1 MSPAAEQRMV
11 MQILMTYGLPGELE
25 PHIPDLA
32 ALMQI
37 DVTHGAYIDQELSMY
52 VAAAAS
58 EAMTSRSMSIRNEAG
73 ACLAMARNAVRAS
86 SPGPPPAAQATANQ
100 GAAPL
105 GAAMPI
111 AAHRALVKASGLR
124 AQPIRQSPGRQ
135 APITQPGMDGAPR
148 QKLTQV
154 EIEDADKKALVSV
167 LMAEM
172 PAAWR
177 SSLMLHVD
185 GKSVPAVMDEE
196 RRASTARAVLLT
208 KGASVIKRMIAAQ
221 RYHTRWAA
229 ANNMDVYPVPTDVA
243 CAALQDRME
252 SAVADAAE
260 RKRKRE
266 AKGQPPGGHSR
277 GGVTAAKAVRLGYR
291 AFGEYMG
298 LDIDGAS
305 PMVQAVTAAGPG
317 EPSVGQMI
325 PVDIFMEYQ
334 HLTNHSNQF
343 VAARAGAAYL
353 QCASSL
359 RVIDQMR
366 TPDLQF
372 EEVTIC
378 GSELTVVT
386 GTTAKS
392 KAVTALQMRPL
403 PWRVP
408 LISVAPGPEVNLVP
422 LIWAMHECPCMWPG
436 MDKTA
441 TEAEVYTGKP
451 ATHAEAVR
459 DMRNIL
465 RLVPRLRNDP
475 RVDSIGGHDGRHVIP
490 ECARVMKLPRSMRDT
505 IGYWRSPSAITDETD
520 ADAARTAAL
529 RFARVARVR
538 MGWGRY
544 LSDRYSSRE
553 GQVIEGDEGRV
564 ACLMAI
570 KAWAGTQPPGT
581 AAPSNRAALL
591 GIADEVT
598 KNSGEHAAYD

>member
-1 MSPAAEQRMV
+1 MSPAAELRV
-11 MQILMTYGLPGELE
+11 VTQILSSYGLEGIE

-32 ALMQI
+32 ALMLI
-37 DVTHGAYIDQELSMY
+37 DVTHQEYIEPELLFY

-58 EAMTSRSMSIRNEAG
+58 EALTARSMSIRNEAR
-73 ACLAMARNAVRAS
+73 ACLAMTARFAAQA
-86 SPGPPPAAQATANQ
+86 PALGPPPTAQSTANQ
-100 GAAPL
+100 GAAPC
-105 GAAMPI
+105 GAALPT
-111 AAHRALVKASGLR
+111 AAHRALAQASQIR
-124 AQPIRQSPGRQ
+124 DPPTRQSPGRQ
-135 APITQPGMDGAPR
+135 APNIQPGTDGAPR
-148 QKLTQV
+148 QQLTQV

-167 LMAEM
+167 LMSEM
-172 PAAWR
+172 PAVWR
-177 SSLMLHVD
+177 QNLMLHVD
-185 GKSVPAVMDEE
+185 GKSVPAVMDEG

-221 RYHTRWAA
+221 RYHIKWAE
-229 ANNMDVYPVPTDVA
+229 ANGMEVYPVPTDVA

-252 SAVADAAE
+252 AAVSDAAK

-266 AKGQPPGGHSR
+266 AEGRPPGGHSR

-291 AFGEYMG
+291 AFGEYVG
-298 LDIDGAS
+298 LNIDGAS
-305 PMVQAVTAAGPG
+305 PMVQAITAAGPG

-325 PVDIFMEYQ
+325 PIDIFAAYQ
-334 HLTNHSNQF
+334 HLTNHPNQF
-343 VAARAGAAYL
+343 IAARAGAAYL

-408 LISVAPGPEVNLVP
+408 LISIAPGPEVDLGA
-422 LIWAMHECPCMWPG
+422 LTRAMAACPCMWPG
-436 MDKTA
+436 MNATA
-441 TEAEVYTGKP
+441 TEANAFTGRP

-465 RLVPRLRNDP
+465 KLVPHLRGDA
-475 RVDSIGGHDGRHVIP
+475 RVDAIGGHDGRHVIP

-505 IGYWRSPSAITDETD
+505 IGYWRSPSAVTDETD
-520 ADAARTAAL
+520 EKAARDAAL
-529 RFARVARVR
+529 RFARVARTR

-544 LSDRYSSRE
+544 LSDRYSSQV

-570 KAWAGTQPPGT
+570 KAWVGAQPPGA
-581 AAPSNRAALL
+581 AAPSNRAALQ
-591 GIADEVT
+591 GVADEVA
-598 KNSGEHAAYD
+598 KNS